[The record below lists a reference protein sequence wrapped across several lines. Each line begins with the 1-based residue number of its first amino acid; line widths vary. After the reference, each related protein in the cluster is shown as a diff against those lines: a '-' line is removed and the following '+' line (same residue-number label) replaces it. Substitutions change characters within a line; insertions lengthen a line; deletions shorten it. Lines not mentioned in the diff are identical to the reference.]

1 MPRAKQWAEDLA
13 SAKALSQARASRWG
27 VRNVPFS
34 PFSSSGWLNNSDDI
48 QQIDR
53 RTSSF
58 NTCSWGNSHKH
69 ENSEDRQ
76 NEGRMSFRT
85 KGGGEGPEI
94 RQFTGR
100 RRVLFR

>member
-1 MPRAKQWAEDLA
+1 MGGGPSKCKGPESGTSSPLGGEKRSL
-13 SAKALSQARASRWG
+13 
-27 VRNVPFS
+27 S